1 MCLRIAAHR
10 ITTMPASRSQF
21 VSSFETKTSARLGCK
36 RAQGWAG
43 PTHQPRDGGNGARDG
58 SINQPRAPSRGARLA
73 RAARAG
79 GHTAATAALA
89 GGLQL
94 HSPRGHSCARRGATA
109 ALAAGP
115 QLHSPGG
122 HSCTRRGATAALA
135 GGPQLQSLG
144 GRSCNRRGA
153 TAALAGGPQLH
164 SPGDR
169 SCTRWLVP
177 AQNSD
182 PCQGKL
188 VKLTRGCR
196 HPCCCASAP
205 SKPHAAVSA
214 GLGEWSRVLALM
226 PVFTILDQEP
236 YLTVIPRAIQQN
248 LKVICQWRHQQATQ

>member
-1 MCLRIAAHR
+1 MLENSSASHYNGVCKPVSVCELLRIEN
-10 ITTMPASRSQF
+10 I
-21 VSSFETKTSARLGCK
+21 
-36 RAQGWAG
+36 G
-43 PTHQPRDGGNGARDG
+43 PTRMQTCAGVGGPYSRQPRDGGNGAGDG
-58 SINQPRAPSRGARLA
+58 SINQPWAPSRGADS
-73 RAARAG
+73 RALRERG
-79 GHTAATAALA
+79 ATLPP
-89 GGLQL
+89 QL
-94 HSPRGHSCARRGATA
+94 HSPR
-109 ALAAGP
+109 
-115 QLHSPGG
+115 G